1 MDTYK
6 QFEILSN
13 VESALFYLITQEK
26 NDFMKEQYFKKYE
39 SIHDEKNLMFFI
51 IAAGVLK

>member
-6 QFEILSN
+6 QFEILRN

-39 SIHDEKNLMFFI
+39 SIHDEKNLMFRI
-51 IAAGVLK
+51 IVAGALK